1 MLHLRKD
8 INFTIPC
15 AMIQHLSFAEQ
26 IKTVKSL
33 GFQEFTLHPFHIGIY
48 NNNGVMLKDMKT
60 MVEDAGL
67 KINRI
72 DPLCAWVPDWQAE
85 KFGHEFNLMH
95 AMESSEFLELSAFFG
110 CKYLSLNAMWTH
122 GHYSEEE
129 IVEYYSQ
136 ICEMAASYDIT
147 CDIEAIPMW
156 GIPKIEDALRI
167 IDKSGAKNSGLV
179 FDTTHIT
186 RGGTSLETIRKIPA
200 HLIHLV
206 QLCDG
211 QIPSKIS
218 LEEEC
223 FSRMWPGKGDF
234 DIAGLVAVLDNMDA
248 LKGVGPEVF
257 SPEYA
262 KSGTPGTWIAEQT
275 EKSMKRYPQLFSQ
288 VA

>member
-1 MLHLRKD
+1 MLNLRKD

-15 AMIQHLSFAEQ
+15 AMIQHLPFAEQ

-48 NNNGVMLKDMKT
+48 NNNGVMLNDMKM

-67 KINRI
+67 KINRL

-95 AMESSEFLELSAFFG
+95 AMEPSEFLELSAFFG
-110 CKYLSLNAMWTH
+110 CNSLSLNAMWTH
-122 GHYSEEE
+122 CHYSEEE
-129 IVEYYSQ
+129 IVEYYSW
-136 ICEMAASYDIT
+136 ICEMAASYGIT

-167 IDKSGAKNSGLV
+167 IEKSGAKNSGLV

-211 QIPSKIS
+211 KIPSKS
-218 LEEEC
+218 AFKKSVSAAC
-223 FSRMWPGKGDF
+223 
-234 DIAGLVAVLDNMDA
+234 
-248 LKGVGPEVF
+248 GPEQAILTLWAW
-257 SPEYA
+257 SHY
-262 KSGTPGTWIAEQT
+262 WIRWT
-275 EKSMKRYPQLFSQ
+275 H
-288 VA
+288 